1 MGNVKSAGNSLRINY
16 DSISPDNIDRSHPRT
31 KCRICTDLG
40 EKYKAT
46 NWKTLPIAEIRK
58 LRQLKNLLQVIA
70 ALANTDK
77 YVLDEKLKT
86 WLSVRERLP

>member
-1 MGNVKSAGNSLRINY
+1 
-16 DSISPDNIDRSHPRT
+16 
-31 KCRICTDLG
+31 LG